1 MKNSANKDDLSRF
14 LAKKFI
20 EMHTNPQQILVVT
33 YEHSIISSDPSLQ
46 FENDIAQ
53 CQSEEADQRVIR
65 HVLNLKATSKYK
77 NILACTYDTDVLM
90 LLISYSHLFSSTS
103 IDLICQFGFGD
114 KKKYYCINT
123 IASSIGPDK
132 CKALPFFHAFSGC
145 DTVSSF
151 YGHSKTKIWDSW
163 FKSSNMEQIT
173 NIFTELSNQP
183 KEITSTQID
192 IIEEFLMSVYYP
204 KSNNLES
211 IDIERF
217 NHFTRLSDPNLRTLP
232 PSRNGLTEHIK
243 RAALQAGWIWAETVT
258 NVEQQNPELW
268 GWKTTKEGRFYP
280 RWYIEGDT
288 TVSVEEVCKICTCQ
302 KAFCKNCKCAKD
314 GMKCLPF
321 CKCQKKC
328 EL

>member
-1 MKNSANKDDLSRF
+1 M
-14 LAKKFI
+14 
-20 EMHTNPQQILVVT
+20 
-33 YEHSIISSDPSLQ
+33 
-46 FENDIAQ
+46 
-53 CQSEEADQRVIR
+53 
-65 HVLNLKATSKYK
+65 
-77 NILACTYDTDVLM
+77 
-90 LLISYSHLFSSTS
+90 
-103 IDLICQFGFGD
+103 
-114 KKKYYCINT
+114 
-123 IASSIGPDK
+123 
-132 CKALPFFHAFSGC
+132 
-145 DTVSSF
+145 
-151 YGHSKTKIWDSW
+151 WDAW
-163 FKSSNMEQIT
+163 LKSSNIEQLT
-173 NIFTELSNQP
+173 EIFIELSNQP

-243 RAALQAGWIWAETVT
+243 RAALQAGWIWAEAVT